1 MFDRYQ
7 VVTQKPFEVS
17 SGDCIDGCG
26 DGAICSF
33 CMIYNGGFPRN
44 YFPSRTYP
52 RVVLIDEDAISG
64 RSYKLDGQFLWID
77 GKLVNVSKNKPSII
91 MGVLIE
97 KDGFDLK
104 FSVHGKEITFEE
116 FKSSFET

>member
-52 RVVLIDEDAISG
+52 RVVLIDEDVFKKFSC
-64 RSYKLDGQFLWID
+64 
-77 GKLVNVSKNKPSII
+77 LVNWFSKCGSI
-91 MGVLIE
+91 
-97 KDGFDLK
+97 
-104 FSVHGKEITFEE
+104 T
-116 FKSSFET
+116 